1 MEVIKLGTGF
11 FKHNEIDY
19 HISNFDTSNVKF
31 MHSLIGTSIP
41 TETAATSVTTF
52 KYDISGWNVSNVK
65 DMTYMFYNT
74 NYISTKP
81 LTWDVSNVTTMNS
94 MFYMAII
101 NSDINFSDGNVSNV
115 TDMGG
120 MFNAAIINRDI
131 NFSDWDVSNVIDMKY
146 MFHYAEIKSNV
157 NVNLSSWVTRD
168 DVDKSL
174 FNQGV
179 KGNLT
184 LPTNWREWQFKTTK

>member
-1 MEVIKLGTGF
+1 MEVINLGTGIF
-11 FKHNEIDY
+11 THNEIDY

-31 MHSLIGTSIP
+31 MYSLIGTSIP
-41 TETAATSVTTF
+41 NKTAAASVTTF
-52 KYDISGWNVSNVK
+52 NYDISGWNVSNVK
-65 DMTYMFYNT
+65 DMTWMFYNT

-120 MFNAAIINRDI
+120 MFNDAIINSDI
-131 NFSDWDVSNVIDMKY
+131 NFSDWDVSNVTNMTH
-146 MFHYAEIKSNV
+146 MFHYAEINSNV
-157 NVNLSSWVTRD
+157 TVDLSSWGEKTHD

-179 KGNLT
+179 DGNLT
-184 LPTNWREWQFKTTK
+184 LPTNWV